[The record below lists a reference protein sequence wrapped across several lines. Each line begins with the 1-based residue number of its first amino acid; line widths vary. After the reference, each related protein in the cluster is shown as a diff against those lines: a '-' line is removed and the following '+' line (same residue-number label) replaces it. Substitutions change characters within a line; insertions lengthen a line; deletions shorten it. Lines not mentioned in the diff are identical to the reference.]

1 MFNKKLIWS
10 LVLMATSSM
19 AIGQSAPENWFN
31 LDLKANKVLGVS
43 TEKAY
48 EKVLKSKKSVQVIV
62 GVLDSGV
69 DEDHEDLKNV
79 MWINEDEIP
88 GNTIDDDKNG
98 YVDDIFG
105 WNFIGGKDGK
115 NVEKDSYEI
124 TRVYKKLSD
133 KYENMPEASMMD
145 AEKKE
150 YQKFLELKVDFL
162 QKSIQSKAMFEIYAK
177 SLKRFEAIENGIG
190 KGENFTVEDL
200 KNYKPAN
207 SQEAATVDKFTT
219 YMQTGEKYSTIKA
232 NLKQSYEHFDK
243 EANYGYNVNYDSR
256 LIVGDNY
263 EDQTEKYYGNND
275 VTGPDASHGTH
286 VAGIIG
292 AQRDNSLGVKGVA
305 NNVNIMSVR
314 CVPDGDERDKDIAN
328 SIRYAVD
335 NGAKVINMSF
345 GKAFPW
351 NKTIVDEA
359 VKYAESK
366 DVLLV
371 HGAGNESK
379 DIDVNI
385 NYPNPNIAADNKRAT
400 NWVEVGASSWVKGKG
415 ATANFSNFGKKN
427 VDVFAPGVS
436 IYSTIPGSKYASF
449 DGTSMASPCTAGVAA
464 LIRSYF
470 PDLTAAQVRT
480 ILMKSTT
487 KVKKKVYLP
496 GTQKSIKLKKI
507 SVTGGVV
514 NAFKAVK
521 LADKMSKF

>member
-305 NNVNIMSVR
+305 NNVKIMSVR
-314 CVPDGDERDKDIAN
+314 WVPDGDERDKDIAN

>member
-1 MFNKKLIWS
+1 
-10 LVLMATSSM
+10 
-19 AIGQSAPENWFN
+19 
-31 LDLKANKVLGVS
+31 
-43 TEKAY
+43 
-48 EKVLKSKKSVQVIV
+48 
-62 GVLDSGV
+62 
-69 DEDHEDLKNV
+69 
-79 MWINEDEIP
+79 
-88 GNTIDDDKNG
+88 
-98 YVDDIFG
+98 
-105 WNFIGGKDGK
+105 
-115 NVEKDSYEI
+115 
-124 TRVYKKLSD
+124 
-133 KYENMPEASMMD
+133 
-145 AEKKE
+145 
-150 YQKFLELKVDFL
+150 
-162 QKSIQSKAMFEIYAK
+162 
-177 SLKRFEAIENGIG
+177 
-190 KGENFTVEDL
+190 
-200 KNYKPAN
+200 
-207 SQEAATVDKFTT
+207 
-219 YMQTGEKYSTIKA
+219 
-232 NLKQSYEHFDK
+232 
-243 EANYGYNVNYDSR
+243 
-256 LIVGDNY
+256 
-263 EDQTEKYYGNND
+263 
-275 VTGPDASHGTH
+275 
-286 VAGIIG
+286 
-292 AQRDNSLGVKGVA
+292 
-305 NNVNIMSVR
+305 
-314 CVPDGDERDKDIAN
+314 VPDGDERDKDIAN
-328 SIRYAVD
+328 STRYAVD

-400 NWVEVGASSWVKGKG
+400 NWLEVGASSWVKGKG

>member
-10 LVLMATSSM
+10 LVLMAASSLAM
-19 AIGQSAPENWFN
+19 GQNAPENWFN
-31 LDLKANKVLGVS
+31 LDNKTNKVLGVS

-48 EKVLKSKKSVQVIV
+48 NELLKDKKSVPVIV

-88 GNTIDDDKNG
+88 GNNIDDDNNG
-98 YVDDIFG
+98 YVDDIYG

-115 NVEKDSYEI
+115 NVEYDSYEM
-124 TRVYKKLSD
+124 TRVYKKLKD
-133 KYENMPEASMMD
+133 KYENIPETSMTEE
-145 AEKKE
+145 EKKG
-150 YQKFLELKVDFL
+150 YQEFLKLKVDFL
-162 QKSIQSKAMFEIYAK
+162 QKSVQSKAMFEIYAK
-177 SLKRFEAIENGIG
+177 SLKRFEDIEKGVG
-190 KGENFTVEDL
+190 KGENFTIDDL

-207 SQEAATVDKFTT
+207 SQEASVIEKLIA
-219 YMQTGEKYSTIKA
+219 YMQGGEKYSTIKD
-232 NLKQSYEHFDK
+232 NLKQAYDHFNK
-243 EANYGYNVNYDSR
+243 EANYAYNVDFDSR

-263 EDQTEKYYGNND
+263 DDQTEKNYGNND

-286 VAGIIG
+286 VAGIIA
-292 AQRDNSLGVKGVA
+292 AQRDNNLGIKGVA
-305 NNVNIMSVR
+305 NNARIMSVR
-314 CVPDGDERDKDIAN
+314 CVPDGDERDKDVAN
-328 SIRYAVD
+328 AIRYAVD

-345 GKAFPW
+345 GKAYPW
-351 NKTIVDEA
+351 DKTLVDEA

-371 HGAGNESK
+371 HGAGNDSK

-385 NYPNPNIAADNKRAT
+385 NYPNPNLAKDNKRAT
-400 NWVEVGASSWVKGKG
+400 NWVEVGASSWVGGK
-415 ATANFSNFGKKN
+415 ARLAVFSNFGKKN
-427 VDVFAPGVS
+427 VDVFAPGVA

-487 KVKKKVYLP
+487 KVKRKVYVP
-496 GTQKSIKLKKI
+496 GTKKSTKLKKI
-507 SVTGGVV
+507 SVSGGVV
-514 NAFKAVK
+514 NAYKAIK
-521 LADKMSKF
+521 MADKLSKY